1 MALPLSTTASSVIV
15 IGAGIAGA
23 SVAHAFARRGIAV
36 RVIEREQPACGG
48 SGNPVAVV
56 RAEPGGAHN
65 PIASLSAAGVNW
77 LIAWM
82 AQHGQSV
89 PHDFCGVIR
98 MTRDARRHQKL
109 ADLSRTSSSDEL
121 RELNQAEANAL
132 CGQTVADA
140 GFLLPQAGW
149 LQPRALVEALLAHP
163 LITLQ
168 ADTAVHTMQQDAD
181 NQWQLT
187 LADGS
192 QLTSSLVILA
202 SAFAAPLL
210 PHAYGISS
218 ARGQL
223 SYLPERAGKSLR
235 MVVCRD
241 GYITP
246 AVDGL
251 HTIGAT
257 IQTNDEDAQARRE
270 DDIENFRRLQSLLPD
285 FVQDAAQL
293 QSGRVSWR
301 GVTQDRLPLVG
312 KLAEGLYASLAHGAR
327 GITCAPLCGEWLA
340 ALALGEK
347 SPLPEEWQG
356 RLDPLRFFSAAN

>member
-1 MALPLSTTASSVIV
+1 MALSQSSLAQKVIV

-36 RVIEREQPACGG
+36 TVLERTQPASGG

-56 RAEPGGAHN
+56 RPEPAGAHN
-65 PIASLSAAGVNW
+65 PIAALSAAGVMW
-77 LIAWM
+77 LKDWIA
-82 AQHGQSV
+82 QYGESV
-89 PHDFCGVIR
+89 PHDFCGVLR
-98 MTRDARRHQKL
+98 LTRDARRHQKL
-109 ADLSRTSSSDEL
+109 AELARTAPADWL
-121 RELNQAEANAL
+121 RELGQEEASVL
-132 CGQTVADA
+132 CGQPVADA

-149 LQPRALVEALLAHP
+149 VQPVTLVNALLAHP

-168 ADTAVHTMQQDAD
+168 TDTAVDSLQQDDA
-181 NQWQLT
+181 QCWQLT

-192 QLTSSLVILA
+192 KLESELVVLA
-202 SAFAAPLL
+202 SAFAAPLM
-210 PHAYGISS
+210 PVSYGIAS

-223 SYLPERAGKSLR
+223 SSLPERAGKSLH
-235 MVVCRD
+235 MIVCRD

-246 AVDGL
+246 AINGV

-257 IQTNDEDAQARRE
+257 IQTNDDDAHARVA
-270 DDIENFRRLQSLLPD
+270 DDGENFARLQSLLPD
-285 FVQDAAQL
+285 FASNAAQL

-312 KLAEGLYASLAHGAR
+312 KMAEGLYASLAHGAR

-340 ALALGEK
+340 ASVLGED
-347 SPLPEEWQG
+347 SPLPAEWQ
-356 RLDPLRFFSAAN
+356 RLLDPLRFF

>member
-1 MALPLSTTASSVIV
+1 MALPQSSLPGKVII

-36 RVIEREQPACGG
+36 NVLERAQPACGG

-56 RAEPGGAHN
+56 RAEPGGAHH
-65 PIASLSAAGVNW
+65 PIAALSAAGVLW
-77 LIAWM
+77 LINWI

-89 PHDFCGVIR
+89 PHDFCGVLR
-98 MTRDARRHQKL
+98 LTRDARRHNKL
-109 ADLSRTSSSDEL
+109 AELARTASADWL
-121 RELNQAEANAL
+121 RELSQEAASAL
-132 CGQTVADA
+132 CGQPVADA
-140 GFLLPQAGW
+140 AFLLPQAGW
-149 LQPRALVEALLAHP
+149 VQPVALVNALLAHP

-168 ADTAVHTMQQDAD
+168 TDAAVDSLLQDDMQR
-181 NQWQLT
+181 WQLT

-192 QLTSSLVILA
+192 KLETALLVLA

-210 PHAYGISS
+210 PLAYGIAS

-223 SYLPERAGKSLR
+223 SCLPERAGKSLH
-235 MVVCRD
+235 MIVCRD

-246 AVDGL
+246 AINGI

-257 IQTNDEDAQARRE
+257 IQTNDDYAHARLADDA
-270 DDIENFRRLQSLLPD
+270 ENFERLQSVLPD
-285 FVQDAAQL
+285 FVTDAAQL

-312 KLAEGLYASLAHGAR
+312 KMAEGLYASLAHGAR

-340 ALALGEK
+340 ASMLGED
-347 SPLPEEWQG
+347 SPLSAEWQ
-356 RLDPLRFFSAAN
+356 RLLDPLRFIKPD

>member
-1 MALPLSTTASSVIV
+1 MVPYPFTPQATVIV

-36 RVIEREQPACGG
+36 TVVERAQPASGG

-56 RAEPGGAHN
+56 RAEPGGAHH
-65 PIASLSAAGVNW
+65 PIAALSAAGVIW
-77 LIAWM
+77 LMEWM

-98 MTRDARRHQKL
+98 LTRDARRHQKL
-109 ADLSRTSSSDEL
+109 AELARAASPDWL
-121 RELNQAEANAL
+121 RELDQAEASAL
-132 CGQTVADA
+132 CGQPVADA

-149 LQPRALVEALLAHP
+149 LQPHALVEALLAHP
-163 LITLQ
+163 LITLTT
-168 ADTAVHTMQQDAD
+168 DTAVHTLQQKEVGH
-181 NQWQLT
+181 WQLT
-187 LADGS
+187 LADGR
-192 QLTSSLVILA
+192 QMTSALVVIA

-210 PHAYGISS
+210 ALAYGIAS

-223 SYLPERAGKSLR
+223 SYLPEQLEKPLQ
-235 MVVCRD
+235 MIVCRD

-246 AVDGL
+246 AVNGM

-257 IQTNDEDAQARRE
+257 IQTNDEDVQARRE
-270 DDIENFRRLQSLLPD
+270 DNVENFQRLQSLLPD
-285 FVQDAAQL
+285 FADDAAQL

-312 KLAEGLYASLAHGAR
+312 RMAEGLYASLAHGAR

-340 ALALGEK
+340 ALALGEDL
-347 SPLPEEWQG
+347 PLPVEWQ
-356 RLDPLRFFSAAN
+356 RWLDPLRFL

>member
-1 MALPLSTTASSVIV
+1 MDILHSTSQHKLIV

-23 SVAHAFARRGIAV
+23 SAARAFAGRGIAV
-36 RVIEREQPACGG
+36 TVIERDQPASGG

-65 PIASLSAAGVNW
+65 PISTLSAAGVSW
-77 LIAWM
+77 LNDWI

-109 ADLSRTSSSDEL
+109 VTLAQTAPSALL
-121 RELNQAEANAL
+121 RELDLAEASAL

-149 LQPRALVEALLAHP
+149 LQPRALVDALLEHP

-168 ADTAVHTMQQDAD
+168 TDSAVQTLQQDEAKR
-181 NQWQLT
+181 WHLT

-192 QLTSSLVILA
+192 QLESERVVLA

-210 PHAYGISS
+210 SLAYGIAS

-223 SYLPERAGKSLR
+223 SYLPERVDKPLQ
-235 MVVCRD
+235 MIVCRD

-246 AVDGL
+246 AVNGM

-257 IQTNDEDAQARRE
+257 IQTNDDDAHARLE
-270 DDIENFRRLQSLLPD
+270 DDLENFQRLQSLLPD
-285 FVQDAAQL
+285 FANDAALL

-312 KLAEGLYASLAHGAR
+312 RMAEGLYASLAHGAR

-340 ALALGEK
+340 AMALGED
-347 SPLPEEWQG
+347 SPLPVEWQ
-356 RLDPLRFFSAAN
+356 RWLDPLRFL

>member
-1 MALPLSTTASSVIV
+1 MHFYQQPSTGRVIV

-23 SVAHAFARRGIAV
+23 SVAFAFARRGIAV
-36 RVIEREQPACGG
+36 TVIDRAQPASGG

-65 PIASLSAAGVNW
+65 PIAVLSAAGIKW
-77 LIAWM
+77 LIEWLG
-82 AQHGQSV
+82 QHGQSV

-98 MTRDARRHQKL
+98 LTRDARRHQKL
-109 ADLSRTSSSDEL
+109 AELARTAPADWL
-121 RELNQAEANAL
+121 RELGQQEASAL
-132 CGQTVADA
+132 AGQPVADA
-140 GFLLPQAGW
+140 AFLLPQAGW
-149 LQPRALVEALLAHP
+149 VQPVALVNALLAHP

-168 ADTAVHTMQQDAD
+168 THIAVESLRQNDAL
-181 NQWQLT
+181 QWQLT

-192 QLTSSLVILA
+192 SIDAQRVVLA
-202 SAFAAPLL
+202 SAFAAPLMPL
-210 PHAYGISS
+210 AYGIAS

-223 SYLPERAGKSLR
+223 SSLPEREGKSLH
-235 MVVCRD
+235 MIVCRD

-246 AVDGL
+246 AIDGV

-257 IQTNDEDAQARRE
+257 IQTNDDDAQARIT
-270 DDIENFRRLQSLLPD
+270 DDDENFMRLQSLLPD
-285 FVQDAAQL
+285 FASHAAQL

-312 KLAEGLYASLAHGAR
+312 KMAQGLYVSLAHGAR

-340 ALALGEK
+340 ASVLNEA
-347 SPLPEEWQG
+347 SPLPAEWQ
-356 RLDPLRFFSAAN
+356 RLLDPMRFL

>member
-1 MALPLSTTASSVIV
+1 MTFLHKTSQHKLIV

-23 SVAHAFARRGIAV
+23 SVAHAFVRRGIAV
-36 RVIEREQPACGG
+36 TVLERAQPASGG

-56 RAEPGGAHN
+56 RAEPGGAHH
-65 PIASLSAAGVNW
+65 PIAALSAASVRW
-77 LIAWM
+77 LINWM
-82 AQHGQSV
+82 AQHGQTV

-98 MTRDARRHQKL
+98 LTRDARRHQKL
-109 ADLSRTSSSDEL
+109 AKLASAASPDWL
-121 RELNQAEANAL
+121 RELDQAEASAL
-132 CGQTVADA
+132 CGQPVADA

-149 LQPRALVEALLAHP
+149 LQPRALVETLLAHP
-163 LITLQ
+163 LITLETN
-168 ADTAVHTMQQDAD
+168 TAVHTLQQEAAG
-181 NQWQLT
+181 QWQLA
-187 LADGS
+187 LADGR
-192 QLTSSLVILA
+192 QMDAAWVVLA

-210 PHAYGISS
+210 PHSYGIAS

-223 SYLPERAGKSLR
+223 SYLPQQTEKFLQ
-235 MVVCRD
+235 MIVCRD

-246 AVDGL
+246 AVNGM

-270 DDIENFRRLQSLLPD
+270 DDDENFQRLQSLLPD
-285 FVQDAAQL
+285 FAQDAALL

-312 KLAEGLYASLAHGAR
+312 QIAEGLYASLAHGAR

-340 ALALGEK
+340 AYMLGEE
-347 SPLPEEWQG
+347 SPLPAEWP
-356 RLDPLRFFSAAN
+356 RLLDPLRFF

>member
-1 MALPLSTTASSVIV
+1 MALPDSSFVQKVIV

-23 SVAHAFARRGIAV
+23 SVARAFAHRGIAV
-36 RVIEREQPACGG
+36 TVFERDKPASGG

-65 PIASLSAAGVNW
+65 PISILSAAGVSW
-77 LIAWM
+77 LIDWV
-82 AQHGQSV
+82 AQYGQSV

-109 ADLSRTSSSDEL
+109 AVLARTASAELL
-121 RELNQAEANAL
+121 RELDQAEASAL
-132 CGQTVADA
+132 CGQTVPDA

-149 LQPRALVEALLAHP
+149 LKPRELVGALLAHP

-168 ADTAVHTMQQDAD
+168 TDTDVRMLQQDDARR
-181 NQWQLT
+181 WHLT
-187 LADGS
+187 LEDGR
-192 QLTSSLVILA
+192 QLKAGLVVLA

-210 PHAYGISS
+210 PLAYGIAS

-223 SYLPERAGKSLR
+223 SYLPERTGKTLQ

-246 AVDGL
+246 AVNGM

-257 IQTNDEDAQARRE
+257 IQTNDDDAQARLE
-270 DDIENFRRLQSLLPD
+270 DDFDNFRRLQSLLPY
-285 FVQDAAQL
+285 FANDAAL
-293 QSGRVSWR
+293 LRSGRVSWR

-312 KLAEGLYASLAHGAR
+312 RISEGLYASLAHGAR

-340 ALALGEK
+340 AMALGED
-347 SPLPEEWQG
+347 SPLPVEWQD
-356 RLDPLRFFSAAN
+356 RLDPLRFL

>member
-1 MALPLSTTASSVIV
+1 VALSQSSLVSKVIV

-36 RVIEREQPACGG
+36 TVLERTQPASGG

-56 RAEPGGAHN
+56 RPEPAGAHN
-65 PIASLSAAGVNW
+65 PIAALSAAGVKW
-77 LIAWM
+77 LIDWI

-89 PHDFCGVIR
+89 PHDFCGVLR
-98 MTRDARRHQKL
+98 LTRDARRHQKL
-109 ADLSRTSSSDEL
+109 AELARTAPADWL
-121 RELNQAEANAL
+121 RELGQEEASVL

-149 LQPRALVEALLAHP
+149 VQPIALVNALLAHP

-168 ADTAVHTMQQDAD
+168 TDTAVDALR
-181 NQWQLT
+181 QEGAQHWQLT

-192 QLTSSLVILA
+192 RLESELVVLA
-202 SAFAAPLL
+202 SAFAAPLMSES
-210 PHAYGISS
+210 YGIAS

-223 SYLPERAGKSLR
+223 SSLPERAGKSLH
-235 MVVCRD
+235 MIVCRD

-246 AVDGL
+246 AINGV

-257 IQTNDEDAQARRE
+257 IQTHDDDAHARLA
-270 DDIENFRRLQSLLPD
+270 DDGENFARLQSVLPD
-285 FVQDAAQL
+285 FASNAAQL

-312 KLAEGLYASLAHGAR
+312 KMAEGLYASLAHGAR

-340 ALALGEK
+340 SSVLGED
-347 SPLPEEWQG
+347 SPLPAEWH
-356 RLDPLRFFSAAN
+356 RLLDPLRFF